1 MADEGLSAFAHD
13 LPVIGLLDDD
23 PAAGFRALVPLAAQ
37 LLDIGEAGHAGLGR
51 LSRSRADAL
60 ESLGG
65 LLALRLLSRLSLGG
79 LDALLACGSR
89 LRLSL
94 RGLDALLALRLHRL
108 PLRRLPLRRL
118 SRRRLKPLLA
128 GWHLLALLG
137 LLTLLGLLALRL
149 HGLALGWLD
158 ALLVLYRRLA
168 WLRLPRRG
176 LLNHRPL
183 RPFPVLGLHLL
194 VGLRLGRHRLRLLPW
209 WRRGRRRL
217 LRLRLLP
224 LRRRRRRLLGLRLRP
239 WLRRLLLWRRLR
251 SRLLLLRRLLGAGM
265 LRVLTASGRRVL
277 GEDDRPRGGRGWD
290 AFGRQEPLRHSQR
303 GYGRDRQHGILSRRF
318 HLQNPRQVPLLA
330 LRRHSSGRAR

>member
-1 MADEGLSAFAHD
+1 M
-13 LPVIGLLDDD
+13 
-23 PAAGFRALVPLAAQ
+23 
-37 LLDIGEAGHAGLGR
+37 
-51 LSRSRADAL
+51 
-60 ESLGG
+60 
-65 LLALRLLSRLSLGG
+65 
-79 LDALLACGSR
+79 
-89 LRLSL
+89 
-94 RGLDALLALRLHRL
+94 
-108 PLRRLPLRRL
+108 
-118 SRRRLKPLLA
+118 
-128 GWHLLALLG
+128 LALLG

-183 RPFPVLGLHLL
+183 RPFPVFGLHLL

-209 WRRGRRRL
+209 WRRRRRLLRLRLLPLRRRRRL

-239 WLRRLLLWRRLR
+239 WLRGLLLRRRLR
-251 SRLLLLRRLLGAGM
+251 SRLLLLRRLLRAGM

-277 GEDDRPRGGRGWD
+277 GEDDRPRGGRGRD
-290 AFGRQEPLRHSQR
+290 AFGGQEPLRHGQR
-303 GYGRDRQHGILSRRF
+303 GYRRDRQHGILSRRF

-330 LRRHSSGRAR
+330 LRRHFSRRAR